1 MTSKEEV
8 DLSAFPIVRLD
19 QIGLLNDE
27 TLKRCLDEV
36 SSMMDRSDFSQ
47 QRMAKYLRKQ
57 YESMLFEYNER
68 QAAVRVQLL
77 LSGAVEAL
85 NQTYSPRIDPRQSL
99 SAEQSSNAL
108 KSVGT
113 TTEPSKEAPKSLDGF
128 LVSKKLVLR
137 DTPVSNNTTT
147 AGSRSEPSKPVTEV
161 RTVSE
166 ATLQLPI
173 PSKNESFTAQ
183 PLESTTAVRS
193 TDIFSA
199 AAGGASTT
207 DATTTPRS
215 TGTKTPRVRK
225 IESPAA
231 EENLP
236 SKKSVEIVYRN
247 FGNEFIVAATE
258 RKRRFVPK
266 KEPVETEE
274 DRKARERQERYVP
287 TRRLVASPPPRMF
300 YFVVFIVLYRR
311 KIAME
316 RLVKRRETQEN
327 HKQVY
332 SRDVFCCWLRLLSHR
347 RRKCPCSN
355 FVSSGDKRNCEKF
368 VAREVMTV
376 ATRSRFQEAT
386 TTPM

>member
-19 QIGLLNDE
+19 QIGLLNDK
-27 TLKRCLDEV
+27 TLKECLDEV

-85 NQTYSPRIDPRQSL
+85 NQTYSPRIDPRPSL
-99 SAEQSSNAL
+99 SAEQSSNTSR
-108 KSVGT
+108 SVNT
-113 TTEPSKEAPKSLDGF
+113 VATEPPKEAPKSQDGF
-128 LVSKKLVLR
+128 LVTKKLVLR
-137 DTPVSNNTTT
+137 DTPVSHNTTT
-147 AGSRSEPSKPVTEV
+147 ASTRSEVSKPVTEV
-161 RTVSE
+161 RTVSD

-173 PSKNESFTAQ
+173 PSRHQSDSSSVSQPSESSTVVARFSDNASTA
-183 PLESTTAVRS
+183 S
-193 TDIFSA
+193 
-199 AAGGASTT
+199 GGANTT

-225 IESPAA
+225 SESPAA

-274 DRKARERQERYVP
+274 ERKARERQERYIP
-287 TRRLVASPPPRMF
+287 HHDCFVAPALLTTA
-300 YFVVFIVLYRR
+300 VLIVL
-311 KIAME
+311 IDE
-316 RLVKRRETQEN
+316 RLPWSDWLNGGRLRRTI
-327 HKQVY
+327 
-332 SRDVFCCWLRLLSHR
+332 SRYVRPIRLAGSVCCLIVVGNR
-347 RRKCPCSN
+347 PTAT
-355 FVSSGDKRNCEKF
+355 SG
-368 VAREVMTV
+368 AA
-376 ATRSRFQEAT
+376 ATREIAKTSTRER
-386 TTPM
+386 

>member
-113 TTEPSKEAPKSLDGF
+113 TTEPSKEAPKSQDGF
-128 LVSKKLVLR
+128 LASKKLVLR

-173 PSKNESFTAQ
+173 PSKNESNSSFTAQ
-183 PLESTTAVRS
+183 PLESTAAVRS

-287 TRRLVASPPPRMF
+287 TRLAASPSPHVLLCCLHH
-300 YFVVFIVLYRR
+300 VVQAKDCHGAIGQ
-311 KIAME
+311 
-316 RLVKRRETQEN
+316 TTG
-327 HKQVY
+327 
-332 SRDVFCCWLRLLSHR
+332 D
-347 RRKCPCSN
+347 
-355 FVSSGDKRNCEKF
+355 SGE
-368 VAREVMTV
+368 
-376 ATRSRFQEAT
+376 
-386 TTPM
+386 P

>member
-1 MTSKEEV
+1 
-8 DLSAFPIVRLD
+8 
-19 QIGLLNDE
+19 
-27 TLKRCLDEV
+27 
-36 SSMMDRSDFSQ
+36 MMDRSDFSQ

-68 QAAVRVQLL
+68 QAAIRVELL

-85 NQTYSPRIDPRQSL
+85 NQTYSPRIDPHRSL

-113 TTEPSKEAPKSLDGF
+113 TTEPSKEAPKSQDGF

-137 DTPVSNNTTT
+137 DTPISSNTTT
-147 AGSRSEPSKPVTEV
+147 AGPRSEPSKPVTEV
-161 RTVSE
+161 RTVSD

-173 PSKNESFTAQ
+173 PSKNESNSSLTAQ
-183 PLESTTAVRS
+183 PLESTGATRS
-193 TDIFSA
+193 IDYSSA
-199 AAGGASTT
+199 ASGGASTT

-287 TRRLVASPPPRMF
+287 TRLDTSLHCSLNCLHRCTG
-300 YFVVFIVLYRR
+300 
-311 KIAME
+311 E
-316 RLVKRRETQEN
+316 RLPWSDWSNGGRFRRTI
-327 HKQVY
+327 
-332 SRDVFCCWLRLLSHR
+332 SRYIRAMSSAGSVLRLIIVGIVR
-347 RRKCPCSN
+347 
-355 FVSSGDKRNCEKF
+355 
-368 VAREVMTV
+368 V
-376 ATRSRFQEAT
+376 ATSRAAAT
-386 TTPM
+386 REIAKTPS